1 MDRIASVIL
10 KYRIVFLVL
19 IGLLTGLLGNYA
31 IKAKTDNSIEVW
43 LKNNDPK
50 LDYYYEFIDKF
61 GDDEFLIIAIDG
73 DDLFTGKKLKLIN
86 NIATRLEEVDG
97 VRGVMSLA
105 SVYKDKLSAPYFKKI
120 LRKNKK
126 NSTIDVFKEKILGD
140 PMYVNNVI
148 SSDGE
153 TTSIIATVQKG
164 SPEARKELVAKTREI
179 LRAVGAESNN
189 KTSLPTTKEGIVED
203 KGTLKDFFLAGP
215 SIVNTELDRMSQK
228 DMRTFTPVMFAVA
241 LVILVVLFK
250 NISGVLIPAI
260 TISINIIWT
269 VGLFVIFGNKMNMV
283 SGMLIPLIFIV
294 SLATTVHILNRFY
307 QEVKLSGDRRDSI
320 LETVKHICV
329 PCFLTCVTTAIGFL
343 SLIVSDVTP
352 VKTTGI
358 FMAAG
363 IMMSFFICM
372 TIVPGMLS
380 LFPGWMSRS
389 FMNAQKNRGSN
400 NEEFWG
406 TYGFIGKFVKNNTIY
421 VFALSVVFVGFA
433 IYGITEI
440 KAESSIFES
449 FPESSEI
456 TRSTEHIEKKLMGL
470 IPMDIV
476 VDAGNMGGVFQPDV
490 LGGIERLQEYLKG
503 IPEVTK
509 SVSVA
514 DYVKYLNKLLNK
526 DDLDSQVIT
535 KDKAIDYAKLASLH
549 GDNIVKSLYT
559 KDYNE
564 GRVSVRM
571 KNVGSSRY
579 ETIVNDI
586 EGFVKV
592 NFPLS
597 AGCAITGI
605 VPLLMDM
612 QGYLIESQ
620 IKTFT
625 LAFIFIFVC
634 IALLL
639 KSARIGVMSM
649 IPNLI
654 PVAITLGVM
663 GYVGI
668 NLDVATIMIA
678 SVAIGISVDNTI
690 HFLYRFKEEFKTDRD
705 YYLAIQRTLSGVG
718 RALIFTTAVATCGFL
733 IFCLSS
739 FKAIQYFG
747 LLTGITMVSA
757 IIADLLILPS
767 CILLFKPNLADPGP
781 KKRH

>member
-10 KYRIVFLVL
+10 KYRIVFLVF
-19 IGLLTGLLGNYA
+19 IGLLTGLFGHYA

-43 LKNNDPK
+43 LKSNDPK

-73 DDLFTGKKLKLIN
+73 DDLFAGKTLKLIN
-86 NIATRLEEVDG
+86 NIATRLEGIEGIRSVI
-97 VRGVMSLA
+97 SLA
-105 SVYKDKLSAPYFKKI
+105 GVYKEKLSAPFFKEI
-120 LRKNKK
+120 LKRNKTR
-126 NSTIDVFKEKILGD
+126 SAIEIFKEKILGD

-148 SSDGE
+148 SRDGE
-153 TTSIIATVQKG
+153 TTSIIATVKKG
-164 SPEARKELVAKTREI
+164 SPEARKELVKETREI
-179 LRAVGAESNN
+179 LRAVGTENNN
-189 KTSLPTTKEGIVED
+189 KQTQPLIKEGTGED
-203 KGTLKDFFLAGP
+203 NDPQKEFYLAGP

-241 LVILVVLFK
+241 LVILVVLFN
-250 NISGVLIPAI
+250 NITGVLIPAI
-260 TISINIIWT
+260 TISINILWT

-307 QEVKLSGDRRDSI
+307 LEVNLTGDRRESI
-320 LETVKHICV
+320 LKTVKHICV
-329 PCFLTCVTTAIGFL
+329 PCFLTCVTTSIGFL

-363 IMMSFFICM
+363 IMMSLFVCI

-380 LFPGWMSRS
+380 FFPGWMSRP
-389 FMNAQKNRGSN
+389 FMNIQKDHGAINKEFRGP
-400 NEEFWG
+400 
-406 TYGFIGKFVKNNTIY
+406 YGFIGRFVKNNTIY
-421 VFALSVVFVGFA
+421 IFALSLVFVGVA
-433 IYGITEI
+433 IYGIT
-440 KAESSIFES
+440 KTDAESSIFES
-449 FPESSEI
+449 FPECSEI
-456 TRSTEHIEKKLMGL
+456 TKATEHIEKNLMGL

-476 VDAGNMGGVFQPDV
+476 VDAKKVGGVFQPDV
-490 LGGIERLQEYLKG
+490 LVKMEELQDYLKE

-514 DYVKYLNKLLNK
+514 DYVKYLNMLLYK
-526 DDLDSQVIT
+526 DASDSKVIT
-535 KDKAIDYAKLASLH
+535 KDKAIDYVKLASLH

-571 KNVGSSRY
+571 TNVGSARY
-579 ETIVNDI
+579 EAIVNDI
-586 EGFVKV
+586 EEFIKVK
-592 NFPLS
+592 FPLS
-597 AGCAITGI
+597 VGCAITGI

-620 IKTFT
+620 IKTFA
-625 LAFIFIFVC
+625 LAFALVFIS

-639 KSARIGVMSM
+639 KSARIGMMSM

-654 PVAITLGVM
+654 PIAITLGVM
-663 GYVGI
+663 GYMGI

-678 SVAIGISVDNTI
+678 SVAIGISVDDTI
-690 HFLYRFKEEFKTDRD
+690 HFLYRFKEEFKKDSD
-705 YYLAIQRTLSGVG
+705 HYLAIQRTLSGVG
-718 RALIFTTAVATCGFL
+718 RALIFTTVVATCGFL
-733 IFCLSS
+733 IFCLSN

-757 IIADLLILPS
+757 IIADLFILPS
-767 CILLFKPNLADPGP
+767 CILLFKP
-781 KKRH
+781 RF

>member
-1 MDRIASVIL
+1 MDRIASKIL

-19 IGLLTGLLGNYA
+19 IGLLTGLFGHYA
-31 IKAKTDNSIEVW
+31 IKSNTDNSIEVW
-43 LKNNDPK
+43 LKSNDPK
-50 LDYYYEFIDKF
+50 LDYYYDFIDKF
-61 GDDEFLIIAIDG
+61 GDDEFLIIAMDG

-86 NIATRLEEVDG
+86 DIATRLEEVKG
-97 VRGVMSLA
+97 VRSVMSLA
-105 SVYKDKLSAPYFKKI
+105 SVYKDKLSAPYFKEVLK
-120 LRKNKK
+120 RNKTR
-126 NSTIDVFKEKILGD
+126 SVLEVFKERILDD

-153 TTSIIATVQKG
+153 TTAIIATVKKV
-164 SPEARKELVAKTREI
+164 SPEMRKELVNETREI
-179 LRAVGAESNN
+179 LSSVDTEYSNASSSV
-189 KTSLPTTKEGIVED
+189 KLKSGID
-203 KGTLKDFFLAGP
+203 DANDTRINFYLAGP

-241 LVILVVLFK
+241 LFILVVLFK

-260 TISINIIWT
+260 TIGINIMWT

-283 SGMLIPLIFIV
+283 SGMLIPLIFII

-307 QEVKLSGDRRDSI
+307 LEVKLSGDRRESI
-320 LETVKHICV
+320 RKTVKHICV
-329 PCFLTCVTTAIGFL
+329 PCFLTCVTTSIGFL
-343 SLIVSDVTP
+343 SLIASDVAP

-363 IMMSFFICM
+363 IMMSFFVCI

-380 LFPGWMSRS
+380 LFPEWMSRP
-389 FMNAQKNRGSN
+389 FVNIQKDRGSSN
-400 NEEFWG
+400 REFLG
-406 TYGFIGKFVKNNTIY
+406 IYGFIGKFVRNNTIY
-421 VFALSVVFVGFA
+421 VLVLSVVFVGAA
-433 IYGITEI
+433 IYGITKIE
-440 KAESSIFES
+440 AESSIFES

-456 TRSTEHIEKKLMGL
+456 TRSTEHIEQKLMGL

-476 VDAGNMGGVFQPDV
+476 VDARSMGGVFQPDV
-490 LGGIERLQEYLKG
+490 LLEMENLQDYLKG

-509 SVSVA
+509 SVSVV

-526 DDLDSQVIT
+526 DNQDSQVIS
-535 KDKAIDYAKLASLH
+535 KEKAIEYVKLATLH
-549 GDNIVKSLYT
+549 GDSIVKSLYT
-559 KDYNE
+559 EDYKE

-571 KNVGSSRY
+571 KNVGSTRY
-579 ETIVNDI
+579 QTIVNDI
-586 EGFVKV
+586 EGFIKV

-597 AGCAITGI
+597 VGCTITGI
-605 VPLLMDM
+605 ISLIMDM

-625 LAFIFIFVC
+625 LAFILIFIC

-639 KSARIGVMSM
+639 KSARIGMMSM
-649 IPNLI
+649 IPNLVPI
-654 PVAITLGVM
+654 AITLGVM

-678 SVAIGISVDNTI
+678 SVAIGISVDDTI
-690 HFLYRFKEEFKTDRD
+690 HFLYRFKEELKKDGD
-705 YYLAIQRTLSGVG
+705 HYLAIQRTLSGVG
-718 RALIFTTAVATCGFL
+718 RALIFTTVVATCGFL
-733 IFCLSS
+733 VFCLSS

-757 IIADLLILPS
+757 IVADLFILPS
-767 CILLFKPNLADPGP
+767 CILLFKP
-781 KKRH
+781 KC